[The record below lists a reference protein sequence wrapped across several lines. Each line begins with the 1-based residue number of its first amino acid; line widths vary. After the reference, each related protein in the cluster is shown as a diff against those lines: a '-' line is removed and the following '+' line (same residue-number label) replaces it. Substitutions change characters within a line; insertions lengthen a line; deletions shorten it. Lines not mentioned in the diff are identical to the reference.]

1 MTSAKG
7 IAGAAALGAALLLG
21 FFTPS
26 AQAGYVVTLTQQGSN
41 VVASGSGAINLTGLS
56 FFNSPHNPGL
66 VYPSAGA
73 VVTGPISA
81 SEDAYTG
88 FTGPTSFG
96 SGGLT
101 AASSGSGDLVG
112 IVGNPGALGA
122 SLLFVPVGYVS
133 DNPLSDTSTYSGQ
146 TFASLGATPGIYTWT
161 WGTETNQNFTLDIGV
176 PVPEPSSLLLLAP
189 ALGFLGLLAA
199 RRRTARTA

>member
-1 MTSAKG
+1 MESARG
-7 IAGAAALGAALLLG
+7 IAGAALGAALLLG
-21 FFTPS
+21 CFAPS
-26 AQAGYVVTLTQQGSN
+26 AEAGYVVTLTQQGGN
-41 VVASGSGAINLTGLS
+41 VIAKGGGAIDLTGLS
-56 FFNSPHNPGL
+56 FFSSPHNPGL

-73 VVTGPISA
+73 IVTGPTSA

-122 SLLFVPVGYVS
+122 SLLFVPVGYA
-133 DNPLSDTSTYSGQ
+133 SGNSLLDSATWDSA
-146 TFASLGATPGIYTWT
+146 TFASLGVTPGSYRWT
-161 WGTETNQNFTLDIGV
+161 WGTGTDQNFTLDIGT
-176 PVPEPSSLLLLAP
+176 PVPEPSSLALLALP
-189 ALGFLGLLAA
+189 LGFLGLFAA
-199 RRRTARTA
+199 RRRTAHTA